1 MAAVP
6 SLMHLVIWPWINNAD
21 ANTKLEVA
29 KLANEVW
36 KDEKEK
42 VVAEIMEETKGHAG
56 KNNVAQA
63 AFFAHVQCLAERQAD
78 SYKIAHAKDGKH
90 KSEAEAYMKKMLEYA
105 AKDVTSVWKG
115 RRLTEL
121 STTPLMVE
129 QMRTTMDAT

>member
-6 SLMHLVIWPWINNAD
+6 IAMHLMIWPWINNAD

-42 VVAEIMEETKGHAG
+42 MVAEIMEETKGHAG
-56 KNNVAQA
+56 KNNVAQEA
-63 AFFAHVQCLAERQAD
+63 CFSNVQCVAERQED

-90 KSEAEAYMKKMLEYA
+90 KREAEA
-105 AKDVTSVWKG
+105 
-115 RRLTEL
+115 
-121 STTPLMVE
+121 
-129 QMRTTMDAT
+129 